1 MKRKRVPAQ
10 NPVLTPLRRW
20 PRHLRPKT
28 PCRHSPC
35 SRSSSASSA
44 PACEEASVQVMGL
57 DMAGLTNP
65 PLYRESSWHHSGERR
80 GRVSSSRKVVR
91 ARVCPTRR
99 GTSGIV
105 PLSRVRVGFIVSSLI
120 SSLRCGSDYGEL
132 VPHFG
137 PSLRWGTSDR
147 GTRRKGRKSEQRETA
162 SARNNPGDRNS
173 LRLEEPGDRSVHRRP
188 RTRTEGIQRRRC
200 DGRNDGGFDGF
211 GLSDRSAA
219 CPEPL
224 GELRRASRTPFIRCG
239 TTDSEYSGSGCLGA
253 PDAIPAMP
261 LTPFVAVMLSTYPEA
276 KWLASLMV
284 AQEPTSEGVLAVGPG
299 DSAA

>member
-28 PCRHSPC
+28 PCRYSPC

-80 GRVSSSRKVVR
+80 ARVSSSRKVVR
-91 ARVCPTRR
+91 ARDCPTRR

-147 GTRRKGRKSEQRETA
+147 GTRRKGRKSEQKETA

-188 RTRTEGIQRRRC
+188 RTRTEGDQ
-200 DGRNDGGFDGF
+200 GRYLKGALEGGNDGDF
-211 GLSDRSAA
+211 GRTGLGDRSADSA
-219 CPEPL
+219 RPS
-224 GELRRASRTPFIRCG
+224 GELEQRRSLA
-239 TTDSEYSGSGCLGA
+239 GA
-253 PDAIPAMP
+253 
-261 LTPFVAVMLSTYPEA
+261 
-276 KWLASLMV
+276 
-284 AQEPTSEGVLAVGPG
+284 
-299 DSAA
+299 